1 MDNNEEQKSKSARE
15 RAKERIDSARSKYNN
30 AKSAARAGRTAGR
43 LTAQAG
49 KTGGRIAAQVGA
61 QAARAAAQLAIQAAA
76 VVAQAAAAATAAAA
90 SAVAAAAVPIGAIIL
105 GVVLIIL
112 IIVTGFVFF
121 FVGTPPPTV
130 AGEPP
135 PAVCSGACQTTAC
148 IAPSVED
155 TTATC
160 DKSASGETQVCCVP
174 PLVPIDICGLS
185 CDDLDINP
193 AICLKQNFNVIV
205 NNGTN
210 QQKID
215 VYKILAYASKSCE
228 YKRLLMKGGETLT
241 IRMNDYGVETCAGYT
256 PTENLIRLGP
266 CSISYNARKYLL
278 IHESGHIIKD
288 RNPGLYQ
295 RYPLT
300 TLRTQDAR
308 CYSPDGFLISYPLR
322 VSCSY
327 STTAYTKRSEDF
339 AESIADYSNYMSYNP
354 TGTYCAVALTR
365 FPTQCPQTYNWFNI
379 NIFAGYE
386 Y

>member
-1 MDNNEEQKSKSARE
+1 MDPEESNRRKEEDE
-15 RAKERIDSARSKYNN
+15 RAHKSGVDRANELINRARQ
-30 AKSAARAGRTAGR
+30 ARKLQKG
-43 LTAQAG
+43 L
-49 KTGGRIAAQVGA
+49 KGA
-61 QAARAAAQLAIQAAA
+61 NQSLRAARAARTAATA
-76 VVAQAAAAATAAAA
+76 VQTAAATSEIWIPA
-90 SAVAAAAVPIGAIIL
+90 
-105 GVVLIIL
+105 LIIGVIIFL
-112 IIVTGFVFF
+112 IIVVIVIIFGGAKQEEIAPTSQDCTAIG
-121 FVGTPPPTV
+121 GT
-130 AGEPP
+130 
-135 PAVCSGACQTTAC
+135 CSSQTTCSDVPNSQPDA
-148 IAPSVED
+148 
-155 TTATC
+155 TTTC
-160 DKSASGETQVCCVP
+160 TDSAKPTCCVP
-174 PLVPIDICGLS
+174 PPAPTETCGLS
-185 CDDLDINP
+185 CDDLNINP
-193 AICLKQNFNVIV
+193 ALCLKQNFNVVV

-215 VYKILAYASKSCE
+215 VYKMLAYASKSCE

-241 IRMNDYGVETCAGYT
+241 IRMNDYGVVACAGYT

-266 CSISYNARKYLL
+266 CSISYSARKYLL

-327 STTAYTKRSEDF
+327 STTAYTKRSEGF
-339 AESIADYSNYMSYNP
+339 AEGIADYSNYMSYNP

-365 FPTQCPQTYNWFNI
+365 FPTQCPKTYNWFNI